1 MFNKDI
7 LPEGGN
13 RIPAI
18 IDGISELDSSTILI
32 ALSSNQKQ
40 METWVL
46 YAIISMIFAGLTSVL
61 AKYGLQNINPDLG
74 LGIRTTTIFFLIAVL
89 NVIGE
94 RYKDLPLLTTRQTLL
109 LICSGI
115 TTTLSWV
122 FYYRAM
128 KDGLVSYVAAI
139 DKGSIVIT
147 LVLSFI
153 LFKEPATPKILIGA
167 GLVLAGT
174 IVLVYK

>member
-1 MFNKDI
+1 
-7 LPEGGN
+7 
-13 RIPAI
+13 
-18 IDGISELDSSTILI
+18 
-32 ALSSNQKQ
+32 
-40 METWVL
+40 METWVF

-61 AKYGLQNINPDLG
+61 AKYGLQNINSDLG
-74 LGIRTTTIFFLIAVL
+74 LSIRTTTIFLLVTAFVLISDKT
-89 NVIGE
+89 
-94 RYKDLPLLTTRQTLL
+94 KDLALLTTRQTIL

-115 TTTLSWV
+115 TTTVSWI

-139 DKGSIVIT
+139 DKASIVIT

-167 GLVLAGT
+167 SLILVGMLVLDRTTSKPAPAFQ
-174 IVLVYK
+174 LK